1 MFSAVSKNPDEFLHV
16 GMSRAIMLCFFF
28 FFIHSV
34 PYQRRI
40 MQTSHDS
47 MRQFFA
53 FFRVKR
59 GHFKYIVIVG
69 DEFSIF

>member
-1 MFSAVSKNPDEFLHV
+1 MLFS
-16 GMSRAIMLCFFF
+16 
-28 FFIHSV
+28 IHSV